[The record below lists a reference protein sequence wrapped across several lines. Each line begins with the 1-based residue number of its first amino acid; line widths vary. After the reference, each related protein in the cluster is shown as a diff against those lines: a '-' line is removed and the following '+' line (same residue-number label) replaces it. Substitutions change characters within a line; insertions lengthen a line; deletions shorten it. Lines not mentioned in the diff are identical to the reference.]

1 MIMIVLGSVAAV
13 TKYHT
18 CNGLKQIHLLKS
30 SGGPKD
36 EKGLRLKSWCWKGR
50 FFFFFFS
57 GGSRGKFFFL
67 PFSSSRGCSLP
78 LVYRHLP
85 SPKPSVSPSLSHCI
99 TLPLTL
105 LPPSST
111 FKHPCDYIET
121 TQIVQDNFLFLRS
134 AEYQPSSPLCSV
146 IQHIY
151 RFQRLET

>member
-1 MIMIVLGSVAAV
+1 MVWNKFIYLRVLEVRRMKRV
-13 TKYHT
+13 
-18 CNGLKQIHLLKS
+18 
-30 SGGPKD
+30 SGWNHGVGKVVFCV
-36 EKGLRLKSWCWKGR
+36 S
-50 FFFFFFS
+50 FFFFFS
-57 GGSRGKFFFL
+57 SGDSRGTFFFL

-134 AEYQPSSPLCSV
+134 ADYQPSSPLCSV
-146 IQHIY
+146 IQCIY

>member
-18 CNGLKQIHLLKS
+18 CNGLKQIRLLRVLEVRRMKRV
-30 SGGPKD
+30 SGWNHGVGKAV
-36 EKGLRLKSWCWKGR
+36 
-50 FFFFFFS
+50 FFFFFS
-57 GGSRGKFFFL
+57 PGGSRGKFFFL